1 MILKNDRLLP
11 EKELGLLLSKHQVI
25 AAYFFGSRAEGTASK
40 DSDYDFAI
48 LAGNGYSQD
57 NGNNLIMELTEQIQ
71 ALLGQGVDLVLLNR
85 ASIEF
90 RFLVIKH
97 GRLIFSADEEQR
109 TDFEDM
115 VIRDYL
121 DFKPV
126 LDLYRKEVREAIK
139 EGHFYG

>member
-1 MILKNDRLLP
+1 MTVV
-11 EKELGLLLSKHQVI
+11 EVI
-25 AAYFFGSRAEGTASK
+25 AAYLFGSRADGTANE

-48 LAGNGYSQD
+48 LTDTSYPQD
-57 NGNNLIMELTEQIQ
+57 DGINLIMGLKEEMQ
-71 ALLGQGVDLVLLNR
+71 ALLEKEVDLVLLNK

-90 RFLVIKH
+90 RFLVIKY
-97 GRLIFSADEEQR
+97 GRLIFSANEDKR
-109 TDFEDM
+109 TDFEDI

-121 DFKPV
+121 DFKPF

>member
-1 MILKNDRLLP
+1 MVVKDSRLLP
-11 EKELGLLLSKHQVI
+11 EVGLVQLLGKYQVI
-25 AAYFFGSRAEGTASK
+25 ATYFFGSRAEGTASE

-48 LAGNGYSQD
+48 LTDNSYPQDDGNS
-57 NGNNLIMELTEQIQ
+57 LIMELKEEMQ
-71 ALLGQGVDLVLLNR
+71 ALLGKEVDLVLLNR

-90 RFLVIKH
+90 RFLVIKY
-97 GRLIFSADEEQR
+97 GRLIFSANEDKR
-109 TDFEDM
+109 TDFEDI

>member
-1 MILKNDRLLP
+1 MSVKDRLFLP
-11 EKELGLLLSKHQVI
+11 EAKLCQLLGKHQVI
-25 AAYFFGSRAEGTASK
+25 AAYLFGSRAEGTASE
-40 DSDYDFAI
+40 DSDYDFAV
-48 LAGNGYSQD
+48 LTNESYFQDEGNS
-57 NGNNLIMELTEQIQ
+57 LIMDLAEEMQVMF
-71 ALLGQGVDLVLLNR
+71 GKEVDLVLLNK

-97 GRLIFSADEEQR
+97 GLLLFSADEEQR
-109 TDFEDM
+109 TDFEDI

-121 DFKPV
+121 DYKPV

>member
-1 MILKNDRLLP
+1 MIVKDSRLLP
-11 EKELGLLLSKHQVI
+11 ETEITKLLGRHQVI
-25 AAYFFGSRAEGTASK
+25 AAYFFGSRAEGTASE

-48 LAGNGYSQD
+48 LADNCCSQVD
-57 NGNNLIMELTEQIQ
+57 GNNLIMELAEEMR
-71 ALLGQGVDLVLLNR
+71 ALLGKEVDLVLLSS

-90 RFLVIKH
+90 RFLIIKH
-97 GRLIFSADEEQR
+97 GRLIFSADEEKR
-109 TDFEDM
+109 TDFEDV

-126 LDLYRKEVREAIK
+126 LELYRKEVREAIK

>member
-1 MILKNDRLLP
+1 MVMKNSRLLS
-11 EKELGLLLSKHQVI
+11 EMELGQLLGKYQVI
-25 AAYFFGSRAEGTASK
+25 AAYLFGSRADGTASE

-48 LAGNGYSQD
+48 LTDTSYPQD
-57 NGNNLIMELTEQIQ
+57 DGINLTMGLKEEMQ
-71 ALLGQGVDLVLLNR
+71 ALLEKEVDLVLLNK

-90 RFLVIKH
+90 RFLVIKY
-97 GRLIFSADEEQR
+97 GRLIFSANEDKR
-109 TDFEDM
+109 TDFEDI

-121 DFKPV
+121 DFKPF

>member
-1 MILKNDRLLP
+1 MVVKDSRLLP
-11 EKELGLLLSKHQVI
+11 EEEIGKLLGRHQVI
-25 AAYFFGSRAEGTASK
+25 AAYFFGSREDGTASE

-48 LAGNGYSQD
+48 LVDNSCPQD
-57 NGNNLIMELTEQIQ
+57 DFNNLTMELAEEMQS
-71 ALLGQGVDLVLLNR
+71 LLGKEVDLVLLNS

-90 RFLVIKH
+90 RLLVIKH
-97 GRLIFSADEEQR
+97 GRLIFSADEEKR
-109 TDFEDM
+109 TDFEDV

>member
-1 MILKNDRLLP
+1 MVMKDSRLLP
-11 EKELGLLLSKHQVI
+11 ELELGLLLGKYQVI
-25 AAYFFGSRAEGTASK
+25 AAYLFGSRADGTASE

-48 LAGNGYSQD
+48 LTDTGYPQD
-57 NGNNLIMELTEQIQ
+57 DGIYLTTELKEEMQ
-71 ALLGQGVDLVLLNR
+71 ALLEKEVDLVLLNK
-85 ASIEF
+85 ASTEF

-97 GRLIFSADEEQR
+97 GRLIFSANEDKR
-109 TDFEDM
+109 TDFEDI

-121 DFKPV
+121 DFKPF

>member
-1 MILKNDRLLP
+1 MVMKDSRLLP
-11 EKELGLLLSKHQVI
+11 EMELGQLLGKYQVI
-25 AAYFFGSRAEGTASK
+25 AAYLFGSRADGTANE

-48 LAGNGYSQD
+48 LTDTSYSQD
-57 NGNNLIMELTEQIQ
+57 DGINLIMGLKEEMQ
-71 ALLGQGVDLVLLNR
+71 ALLEKEVDLVLLNK

-90 RFLVIKH
+90 RFLVIKY
-97 GRLIFSADEEQR
+97 GQLIFSANEDKR
-109 TDFEDM
+109 TDFEDI

-121 DFKPV
+121 DFKPF